1 MEEDINTLLTTG
13 LLFKNDRNSLFIR
26 NLANTQTKNQENLFD
41 DLEHSI
47 VDGTFENENIS
58 TSTLGEYM

>member
-1 MEEDINTLLTTG
+1 MDEDINTLVTTG

>member
-1 MEEDINTLLTTG
+1 MDEDINTLVTTG
-13 LLFKNDRNSLFIR
+13 LFFKNDRNSLFIR

>member
-1 MEEDINTLLTTG
+1 MDEDINTLVITG

>member
-1 MEEDINTLLTTG
+1 MEEDINTLVTTG